1 MYFVIPI
8 RFPTHSS
15 KICIAK
21 LQKKKWFVIM
31 TSKIWSSKLSMS
43 TSTDV
48 AQLSDVGKHAQKV
61 CEFFYEKLL
70 TSSSMRNANV
80 HALL

>member
-1 MYFVIPI
+1 MYFVIPF

-21 LQKKKWFVIM
+21 LKKKKKCFVIM
-31 TSKIWSSKLSMS
+31 TSKIWFSKRSKS

-61 CEFFYEKLL
+61 CKFF
-70 TSSSMRNANV
+70 MRNS
-80 HALL
+80 